1 MNAHPNPSPGSP
13 GKRTWIIVILLSGSL
28 GALIAVLAIV
38 LLVPRFGLLVAD
50 VVRAIRPPP
59 AAITEPPSAIMH
71 WYRQFADEAAAQAAA
86 KQQYYNR
93 YVAWELSI
101 DAVEAVGP
109 YAQTISTYPATP
121 PADPSHTIWAF
132 FVDPADVA
140 QLHKQETVAMRGKI
154 VFINADNIFLGDCRL
169 LDAKEG

>member
-1 MNAHPNPSPGSP
+1 MNAHSNPSTKPS

-28 GALIAVLAIV
+28 GALIAVLATV
-38 LLVPRFGLLVAD
+38 LLVPRFGLLLGD

-59 AAITEPPSAIMH
+59 AAITESPIAIIR
-71 WYRQFADEAAAQAAA
+71 WYRQFADKSAAQAAA
-86 KQQYYNR
+86 KKQYYNR
-93 YVAWELSI
+93 YVAWELTI
-101 DAVEAVGP
+101 DAVEPVGA
-109 YAQTISTYPATP
+109 YAQTISKYPDVP

-140 QLHKQETVAMRGKI
+140 QLQEQQTVAMRGKI

-169 LDAKEG
+169 LDSDEG